1 MRGFKDNIPP
11 SSYGIDYV
19 RCVFEKV
26 SRQYGLDFIDMPIVE
41 EASLYFRTSGD
52 ASDVCNKELFEARK
66 YKGEFEDWV
75 LRPEGTASCMR
86 AIMEANFLQNQK
98 FAKFAYFAPMF
109 RYNRPQKGRYRQF
122 LQAGWELIGMP
133 GAAVD
138 CELILGASEFL
149 SQFNLKCV
157 LEINSIGS
165 ASDRA
170 TYRDILRAKM
180 NLGQEIDP
188 LKVLDKAER
197 IDEDIPV
204 LAINNDDAR
213 EFEKLQN
220 MLSKQSLAQ
229 YGIEV
234 IHNPYLVRGLD
245 YYNSTVFEFKV
256 NGQAVLAGGRYD
268 GLMQQIGG
276 ASVPAT
282 GFGAGVERIVENM
295 EYQYI
300 NKNLAIIPVDANEY
314 ALHVAK
320 MLREK
325 KDIFDTNNNSLLQLD
340 DYTGCVIFWELSL
353 KKALQEADKQGYRY
367 VVIAGANEA
376 ERNMFM
382 LKDLVK
388 HVEYQCCLK
397 L

>member
-11 SSYGIDYV
+11 ISYGIDYV
-19 RCVFEKV
+19 RRVFEKV
-26 SRQYGLDFIDMPIVE
+26 SCKYGLDFIDMPVVE

-86 AIMEANFLQNQK
+86 AIMEANFMQQQK

-122 LQAGWELIGMP
+122 LHAGWELIGMS

-149 SQFNLKCV
+149 SNFNLKCV

-165 ASDRA
+165 SSDRA
-170 TYRDILRAKM
+170 IYRDILSKKM
-180 NLGQEIDP
+180 NLDQGIDP
-188 LKVLDKAER
+188 LKVLDKAQK
-197 IDEDIPV
+197 IDADIPS
-204 LAINNDDAR
+204 LAINDDDAR

-220 MLSKQSLAQ
+220 MLSKQALSQ
-229 YGIEV
+229 YGIEIV
-234 IHNPYLVRGLD
+234 HNPYLVRGLD

-276 ASVPAT
+276 GSVPAT
-282 GFGAGVERIVENM
+282 GFGAGVDRIVESM
-295 EYQYI
+295 EYQHI
-300 NKNLAIIPVDANEY
+300 NQNIAIIPVDANEY
-314 ALHVAK
+314 ALYVAK
-320 MLREK
+320 QLREK
-325 KDIFDTNNNSLLQLD
+325 KNIFDINNNSLLKLD
-340 DYTGCVIFWELSL
+340 DYTGCVIFWQLSL

-376 ERNMFM
+376 EQNTFV

-388 HVEYQCCLK
+388 RVEYQCRLG
-397 L
+397 